1 MIAVM
6 PFLADKHTARHTG
19 ESRYPANKVR
29 PHAGMIFQKP
39 AQE

>member
-6 PFLADKHTARHTG
+6 LFLADKHMARHTG

-29 PHAGMIFQKP
+29 PGALDSGTP
-39 AQE
+39 E